1 MILNIHK
8 PVGPTSHDIVS
19 RVRKILNIKKV
30 GHAGTLDPFAEGVLI
45 ILTEKDTKKSDEIM
59 HQEKEYI
66 AKIKLGA
73 VSDTYDKTG
82 SIKVTEN
89 VIIPTQAEVEGT
101 VKKFIG
107 TIQQVPPMFSAIKVR
122 GKKLY
127 ELARK
132 GIEINRG
139 SRTIEIRSIEI
150 LSYTYPILDTRI
162 ICSSGTYIRSL
173 AYDIGQE
180 LGCGGYVEELV
191 RTRIGDFRIE
201 DTLQLSD
208 IAKKNQE

>member
-1 MILNIHK
+1 MILNIYK
-8 PVGPTSHDIVS
+8 QAGPTSHDIVS
-19 RVRKILNIKKV
+19 RVRRILNTRKV

-82 SIKVTEN
+82 
-89 VIIPTQAEVEGT
+89 IITATGDATIPDKTAIEDT
-101 VKKFIG
+101 IKKFIG
-107 TIQQVPPMFSAIKVR
+107 TIQQVPPMFSAIKIR

-139 SRTIEIRSIEI
+139 SRTIEIRLIEI
-150 LSYTYPILDTRI
+150 LSYAYPILDIRI

-173 AYDIGQE
+173 AYDIGE
-180 LGCGGYVEELV
+180 DLGCGGYVEELV

>member
-1 MILNIHK
+1 MILNIYK
-8 PVGPTSHDIVS
+8 PIGPTSHDIVS
-19 RVRKILNIKKV
+19 RVRKILNIRKV

-82 SIKVTEN
+82 IIKVTGD
-89 VIIPTQAEVEGT
+89 VTIPDKTAIEST
-101 VKKFIG
+101 IKKFIG
-107 TIQQVPPMFSAIKVR
+107 NIQQIPPMFSAIKVR

-132 GIEINRG
+132 GITINRG
-139 SRTIEIRSIEI
+139 SRSIEIRSIEV

-180 LGCGGYVEELV
+180 LGCGGYVESLI
-191 RTRIGDFRIE
+191 RIRIGKFSITESLKIE
-201 DTLQLSD
+201 SLF
-208 IAKKNQE
+208 AK